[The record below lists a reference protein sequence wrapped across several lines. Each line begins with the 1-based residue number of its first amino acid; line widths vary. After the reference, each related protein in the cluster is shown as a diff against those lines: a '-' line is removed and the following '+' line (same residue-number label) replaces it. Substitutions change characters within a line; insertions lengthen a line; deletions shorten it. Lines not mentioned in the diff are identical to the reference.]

1 VQATARQSLT
11 DRFNNPTGLLI
22 LLSCAHA
29 VTHAFGGLMPL
40 IFPIVATEFKMT
52 YTDIGFLV
60 GFTTFAGGMVQL
72 VYGFLGRYIL
82 RKAILA
88 AGQFV
93 VGLSCLVTGLA
104 SGYPMMF
111 LGNLGAR
118 IGSSPQHPVGNSFLS
133 DRFPA
138 SERGSALSL
147 HVVGGNIGTVLV
159 PVLGAVL
166 LSVIGWRATLFVLGL
181 PAFFLTFAL
190 MAFIK
195 ETREDAGSEHR
206 QTVPTRQV
214 LREVFTSRTM
224 IFLML
229 ASMIGAAGRGL
240 GAFNTYLPLYL
251 GRNLNLSTGVVNVLY
266 ACLLIGGVIGPFMLG
281 KLSDR
286 SGRRIVL
293 YMIYGASTVL
303 TLIFIGVGA
312 AAPLILGAVLFVH
325 GVFSYSDSVL
335 LTTFLADV
343 ATPAQRD
350 VAFSVFFTVAFG
362 VGALWPALLGFIAD
376 NYGLSATFLALAATY
391 VAAGLCLVPI
401 RSSNKN
407 PATVS

>member
-1 VQATARQSLT
+1 MA
-11 DRFNNPTGLLI
+11 DRLNNPTGLLI

-40 IFPIVATEFKMT
+40 IFPIVANEFKMT

-72 VYGFLGRYIL
+72 VYGFLGRYVL

-93 VGLSCLVTGLA
+93 VGLSCILTGLS
-104 SGYPMMF
+104 SGYSMMF

-118 IGSSPQHPVGNSFLS
+118 LGASPQHPVGNSFLS

-138 SERGSALSL
+138 SERGSVLSL

-166 LSVIGWRATLFVLGL
+166 LTVIGWRATLFVLGL
-181 PAFFLTFAL
+181 PAFCLTFAL

-195 ETREDAGSEHR
+195 ETKEDESSAHR

-214 LREVFTSRTM
+214 LRQVLTSRTM
-224 IFLML
+224 IFLMM

-240 GAFNTYLPLYL
+240 GAFNIYLPLYL
-251 GRNLNLSTGVVNVLY
+251 GRSLDMSTGMINVLY
-266 ACLLIGGVIGPFMLG
+266 ACLLIGGVIGPFLLG

-293 YMIYGASTVL
+293 YVIYGAATVL
-303 TLIFIGVGA
+303 TLIFVGVGA
-312 AAPLILGAVLFVH
+312 AAPLVLGAVLFVH
-325 GVFSYSDSVL
+325 GIFSYSDSVI
-335 LTTFLADV
+335 LTTYLADV

-362 VGALWPALLGFIAD
+362 VGALWPALLGYIAD

-391 VAAGLCLVPI
+391 VAAGLCLLPI
-401 RSSNKN
+401 RSNKKQ